1 MPHDLNHLTQALL
14 AAAKT
19 AGADAADALAV
30 SGQSLSIDIRQ
41 GQLEQAERAEGVEVG
56 LRVMI
61 GQRQACV
68 SASDIS
74 PATLARLAERAV
86 AMAREAPADE
96 TVGLADADQLAK
108 SWDVAA
114 LQMCDVGSEPAPK
127 C

>member
-96 TVGLADADQLAK
+96 TVGLADAD
-108 SWDVAA
+108 
-114 LQMCDVGSEPAPK
+114 
-127 C
+127 

>member
-68 SASDIS
+68 SA
-74 PATLARLAERAV
+74 
-86 AMAREAPADE
+86 
-96 TVGLADADQLAK
+96 
-108 SWDVAA
+108 
-114 LQMCDVGSEPAPK
+114 
-127 C
+127 